1 MVDALIGPLVGRLQG
16 LALSQAQALVAVNND
31 IRRLGD
37 KLMFLQAFLREAD
50 AKHHLFSDEIARVW
64 LKQTRDA
71 VFDAED
77 AVDHYY
83 VQVDMSRFPWW
94 ARPSMRYVATFTTQ
108 VSMRHKLSTKVKD
121 INSRLEDII
130 ENKDRYKME
139 LNNTK
144 SELTWK
150 ASTSISY
157 AHRNMD
163 DLLPPHVPIHEDCQK
178 KLEKVLLT
186 PTEHEKLQ
194 SEDHHPVVISVFGK
208 SGIGKTTLVREVY
221 DKIAKK
227 KIFPVHAMVSFVP
240 YMTATNIVLQ
250 IIQKLAK
257 DDDNYTRSDVDR
269 IFEDQIRGKKYLL
282 VVDGEVSSTDWKNIL
297 PNLKVGAKGSRIV
310 HITQYKP
317 EDPSVSYHHEIIKLE
332 CLGQKK
338 AIELFHKRLL
348 HIDVHDENLHE
359 HHQVMHKITEGLPLG
374 IVLLSGLVQTKESQS
389 EWNNVFDYLKSNQS
403 KQLHNIISMCFDDL
417 PPELKCC
424 FLYFAALP
432 TNIKIES
439 HILVCMWM
447 AEGFLRPSV
456 GKTMEKLG
464 YIYLNELIARN
475 LVKPVHMD
483 EEDTSS
489 AGKIFVTIQNKVHEF
504 LQFQAQEAS
513 FVEVHSGDDI
523 PTLTSARRL
532 SLQNSVDKHVSLQ
545 NSTDKYSVLASYLPK
560 LRSIFSHFEQDPKDS
575 KEDKTYLCC
584 SPQIR
589 KISKWKRNKYIKSDI
604 QGLLDR
610 SEFLR
615 VINLQGID
623 IGKRLPD
630 EIGNVVHLQYLGIT
644 SCSLE
649 EISRSIG
656 RLTSLQ
662 TLDVRGTKVRELPLS
677 FWMIKALRHVFG
689 SFLKFP
695 KKIGRLNH
703 LQTLDSIQLDTLEHH
718 LVGTLGEMIH
728 LEYLRVG
735 YSPEVNVASLS
746 NALNKLENLKTL
758 IIKGEKIPSSVFT
771 SYTHRR
777 LKFIVLEGKL
787 DLPSKLNGVFFLPNL
802 IALSLVRTSISQE
815 FIDKLAEL
823 PFLAILCLYSNSC
836 KDDHLVFS
844 PGGFCCLEKLM
855 IDVEELKRVEANH
868 ALPKLRELDIHSHYG
883 EYYCLFTKENANHK
897 KNIMVDLN
905 KKIVERKTSIVRRL
919 FG

>member
-1 MVDALIGPLVGRLQG
+1 MADALIGPLVGRLQE
-16 LALSQAQALVAVNND
+16 LALSQARALVAVNKD
-31 IRRLGD
+31 IRRLRD

-50 AKHHLFSDEIARVW
+50 AKRHLFSDEITRVW
-64 LKQTRDA
+64 LQQTRDA

-83 VQVDMSRFPWW
+83 LQVDMSRYPWW

-108 VSMRHKLSTKVKD
+108 VSMRHKLSAKVKD

-163 DLLPPHVPIHEDCQK
+163 DLLPPHVPIHEGYQK
-178 KLEKVLLT
+178 QLENVLLT
-186 PTEHEKLQ
+186 PIDHEKLQ
-194 SEDHHPVVISVFGK
+194 SQHHHPVVISVFGK
-208 SGIGKTTLVREVY
+208 SGVGKTTLVREVY

-227 KIFPVHAMVSFVP
+227 KIFPVHAMESFAP
-240 YMTATNIVLQ
+240 YMTASNIMWQ
-250 IIQKLAK
+250 IVQKLAK
-257 DDDNYTRSDVDR
+257 DDENCTRSDVDKN
-269 IFEDQIRGKKYLL
+269 FKDQLRGKKYLL
-282 VVDGEVSSTDWKNIL
+282 VIDGEVSSTEWKNIL
-297 PNLKVGAKGSRIV
+297 HNLKVGAEGSRIL
-310 HITQYKP
+310 HITQHKP
-317 EDPSVSYHHEIIKLE
+317 EEPPVSYHHEIIKLQS
-332 CLGQKK
+332 LGQKT

-348 HIDVHDENLHE
+348 HIEVQDEKLHE
-359 HHQVMHKITEGLPLG
+359 HHQEIHNITEGLPLG
-374 IVLLSGLVQTKESQS
+374 IVLLSGLVQTKEFPS
-389 EWNNVFDYLKSNQS
+389 EWTNVFDYLKSSQS
-403 KQLHNIISMCFDDL
+403 KRLHRILSLCFDDL
-417 PPELKCC
+417 PHELKCC

-432 TNIKIES
+432 ANIKIES
-439 HILVCMWM
+439 HRLVCMWM
-447 AEGFLRPSV
+447 AEGFLRPRA
-456 GKTMEKLG
+456 GKTMEKVG

-489 AGKIFVTIQNKVHEF
+489 AGSIFVTIQNKVHEF
-504 LQFQAQEAS
+504 LQFEAQEAS

-532 SLQNSVDKHVSLQ
+532 SLQNS
-545 NSTDKYSVLASYLPK
+545 TDKYAVLASSLPK
-560 LRSIFSHFEQDPKDS
+560 LRSIFSHFEQDAKDPK
-575 KEDKTYLCC
+575 ENQTYLCC

-589 KISKWKRNKYIKSDI
+589 EISKWKRNKDIKSHI
-604 QGLLDR
+604 QGLLHR

-615 VINLQGID
+615 VINLQGIE

-630 EIGNVVHLQYLGIT
+630 EIGNVVHVHYLGIT

-649 EISRSIG
+649 EIPRSIG

-662 TLDVRGTKVRELPLS
+662 TLDVRETKVRELPLA
-677 FWMIKALRHVFG
+677 FWMIKTLRHVFG

-695 KKIGRLNH
+695 KKIGRLKH
-703 LQTLDSIQLDTLEHH
+703 LQTLDSIQIDTLEEE

-735 YSPEVNVASLS
+735 YSPEVNVVSLS
-746 NALNKLENLKTL
+746 NALNRLENLRTL
-758 IIKGEKIPSSVFT
+758 IIKGENIPSSVFT

-787 DLPSKLNGVFFLPNL
+787 DLPSKLDGVFFLPNL
-802 IALSLVRTSISQE
+802 VTLSLVKTSISQE

-823 PFLAILCLYSNSC
+823 PFLATLSLYSNSC

-844 PGGFCCLEKLM
+844 AGGFRCLKKLM
-855 IDVEELKRVEANH
+855 MDVEELKRVEANN
-868 ALPKLRELDIHSHYG
+868 ALPKLKELDIHSHYG
-883 EYYCLFTKENANHK
+883 EYYCLFIKENTDNK
-897 KNIMVDLN
+897 KNFMVDL
-905 KKIVERKTSIVRRL
+905 KKEIVERKTSIIRRL